1 MIGYISYAVQ
11 GKAWAV
17 EEKNL
22 LGLRFLQVT
31 LPGGRKVLG
40 RWYASRAARAME
52 KLRIRQAV
60 FPVDFPWQDLFIR
73 RGILPVDTLSFHR
86 RMAPQVVKKALA
98 DLGLSPGSST
108 VAVVGERMTGE
119 LEKILT
125 ELALQVRYLTLSMA
139 WGGEEFCH
147 SLHREYGVSVLQSPS
162 REQLAQA
169 QALLLFA
176 PWEGRAENPIL
187 LRLYDGELVT
197 GSNGVTYGLPVK
209 LEGELEENC
218 CREQVLAALLAA
230 GILQN
235 YQIPVIK
242 VDREG
247 KSYYN
252 ASTVNNIE

>member
-1 MIGYISYAVQ
+1 MIGYISYTEETKTWSVA
-11 GKAWAV
+11 
-17 EEKNL
+17 EKNL

-31 LPGGRKVLG
+31 LPGGRKLLG
-40 RWYASRAARAME
+40 KWYAARAARAME

-60 FPVDFPWQDLFIR
+60 FPCDFPWQDLFIR
-73 RGILPVDTLSFHR
+73 RGVLPVDTLPFHR
-86 RMAPQVVKKALA
+86 RMAPQVVKKAMA
-98 DLGLSPGSST
+98 DRGLSPGSST

-125 ELALQVRYLTLSMA
+125 ELALQMRYLTLSVPY
-139 WGGEEFCH
+139 GGEDFCQ
-147 SLHREYGVSVLQSPS
+147 SLRREYGVSVLQSPG

-176 PWEGRAENPIL
+176 PWEGPAENPVVL
-187 LRLYDGELVT
+187 HLYDGERVT
-197 GSNGVTYGLPVK
+197 AHNGVTYGLPPK

-218 CREQVLAALLAA
+218 CQEQVLAALLAA

-235 YQIPVIK
+235 YQIPVIE
-242 VDREG
+242 VDIGG

-252 ASTVNNIE
+252 ASTMNNIE